1 MLNVTTITITPE
13 ILNLVAELDEF
24 KGTWRALGTLAPDRL
39 DRLRHVATIE
49 SVGSSTRIE
58 GSSLSD
64 RDVERL
70 LGNLETGSLADR
82 DEQEVAGYA
91 HVMELVFASWR
102 EMSLA
107 VSTVRQLHRE
117 LLRFSETDDWHRGNF
132 KTSPIS
138 VAAFDDAGQQVGI
151 VFDTP
156 SPFDTPRLME
166 ELVDWFNAEEESG
179 KLHPLLRIA
188 VFVVTF
194 LEIHPF
200 QNGNGRLS
208 RVLTTLLLLRGGYE
222 WVQFSSL
229 ERVIEQ
235 SKDRYYL
242 ALRLTQR
249 TIRTATPDWQPWLEF
264 FLRALQQQ
272 AARLRIKVDRER
284 LLGSA
289 LPDLASQI
297 LSHAEAH
304 GRVTMNDMLM
314 VTGASRNTLKEHFRI
329 LVRGGHLVLQGK
341 GRGSWYTLP

>member
-1 MLNVTTITITPE
+1 MLNADTITITPA

-39 DRLRHVATIE
+39 NRLRHVATIE

-64 RDVERL
+64 REVERL
-70 LGNLETGSLADR
+70 LGNLETGTLSDR

-102 EMSLA
+102 EMPLSVA
-107 VSTVRQLHRE
+107 TIRQLHRE
-117 LLRFSETDDWHRGNF
+117 LLRFSQADNWHRGNF

-138 VAAFDDAGQQVGI
+138 VAAFDDAGKQVGI

-156 SPFDTPRLME
+156 SPFDTPRLTE
-166 ELVDWFNAEEESG
+166 ELVAWFNAEEESG
-179 KLHPLLRIA
+179 TLHPLLRIA

-200 QNGNGRLS
+200 QDGNGRLS
-208 RVLTTLLLLRGGYE
+208 RVLTTMLLLRAGYE
-222 WVQFSSL
+222 WVPFSSL
-229 ERVIEQ
+229 ESVIEQ

-249 TIRTATPDWQPWLEF
+249 TIRTDTPNWQPWIEF
-264 FLRALQQQ
+264 FLHALQQQ

-284 LLGSA
+284 LLVSA
-289 LPDLASQI
+289 LPDLANQI
-297 LSHAEAH
+297 LDHAQAH
-304 GRVTMNDMLM
+304 GRVTMSEMLV
-314 VTGASRNTLKEHFRI
+314 VTGASRNTLKEHFRA
-329 LVRGGHLVLQGK
+329 LLQDGRLVLRGK